1 MDAKDAHVDTKG
13 ASRPHL
19 KAKADLLTDMVR
31 DSADKR
37 YGPGSEMDEN

>member
-19 KAKADLLTDMVR
+19 KAKADLLKHIFR
-31 DSADKR
+31 DNADKS
-37 YGPGSEMDEN
+37 YGTGSQMDGN